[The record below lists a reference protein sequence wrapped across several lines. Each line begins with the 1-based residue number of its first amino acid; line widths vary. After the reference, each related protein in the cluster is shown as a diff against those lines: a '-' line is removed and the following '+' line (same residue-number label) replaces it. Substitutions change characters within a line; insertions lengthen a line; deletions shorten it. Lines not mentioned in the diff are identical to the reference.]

1 MNEEPPSNIEV
12 PVTSLSEPQ
21 TIKWRPKIRPKNK
34 LRMNMREI
42 LDPKFKRD
50 AITTI
55 EEYSSEEDHITKN
68 VEQTLSQTIEDTE
81 RSIKFLPEIFER
93 KYEAKEKQNAHR
105 IKCLDSF
112 KSVRARLIFTTKLK

>member
-1 MNEEPPSNIEV
+1 
-12 PVTSLSEPQ
+12 
-21 TIKWRPKIRPKNK
+21 
-34 LRMNMREI
+34 MNMIPI

-50 AITTI
+50 VVTTI
-55 EEYSSEEDHITKN
+55 EYSSSEEDHITKN
-68 VEQTLSQTIEDTE
+68 VEQTLTQTVEDTE